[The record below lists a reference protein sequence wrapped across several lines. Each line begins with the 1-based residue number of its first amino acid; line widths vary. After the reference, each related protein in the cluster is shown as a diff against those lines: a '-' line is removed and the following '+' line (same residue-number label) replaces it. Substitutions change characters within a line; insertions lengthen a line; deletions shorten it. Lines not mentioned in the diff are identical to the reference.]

1 MINVEIYTGK
11 ELECQTMSF
20 VFKLYYIVKSAFVDK
35 VVFVFVI
42 VSSMRLKSKV
52 RDRDSLRQTVSSQK

>member
-11 ELECQTMSF
+11 ELAYQTMNF

-35 VVFVFVI
+35 VVFVVVI
-42 VSSMRLKSKV
+42 VFSMR
-52 RDRDSLRQTVSSQK
+52 